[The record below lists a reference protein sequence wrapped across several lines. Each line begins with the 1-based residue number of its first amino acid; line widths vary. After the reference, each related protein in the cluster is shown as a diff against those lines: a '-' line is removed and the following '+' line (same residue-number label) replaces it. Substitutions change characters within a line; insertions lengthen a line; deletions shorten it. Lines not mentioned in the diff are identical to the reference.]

1 MTLRAVLYFRAKV
14 TPLQKCRC
22 AILTPTAEE
31 TNFPSKSPAEEIN
44 VPSIFPAEEINF
56 PFYSP
61 AQETNFPSNFLAEE
75 INLASYSPGRCQ
87 NSTMTLLHGCQFST
101 DGHFST

>member
-44 VPSIFPAEEINF
+44 
-56 PFYSP
+56 
-61 AQETNFPSNFLAEE
+61 FPS
-75 INLASYSPGRCQ
+75 YSSDRCQ
-87 NSTMTLLHGCQFST
+87 NSTATLLHGFISARSFT
-101 DGHFST
+101 LLR